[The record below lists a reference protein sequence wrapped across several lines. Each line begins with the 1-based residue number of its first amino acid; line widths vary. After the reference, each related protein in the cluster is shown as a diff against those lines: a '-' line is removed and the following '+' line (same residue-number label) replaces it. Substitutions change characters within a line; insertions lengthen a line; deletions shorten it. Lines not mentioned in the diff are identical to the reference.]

1 MNRLFKKVLV
11 LLVVSTLYLSA
22 ETMFLL
28 TKVPKMYLIVENYSE
43 KVSMDVKEEILND
56 MKKMTDELKIDTS
69 GYSHRALGF
78 LIYDTSI
85 DDMMILNVDLIL
97 GEEVKR
103 IDDNEEVYALTYEK
117 RKQFSVNNKT
127 EEEIHEE
134 LLDHVYS
141 LLSEFSE
148 QYNGDNI

>member
-1 MNRLFKKVLV
+1 LNRLFKKVLV

-28 TKVPKMYLIVENYSE
+28 TKIPKMYLIVENYSE
-43 KVSMDVKEEILND
+43 KVSMDIKRDILND
-56 MKKMTDELKIDTS
+56 IRAMTDELKIDTS

-85 DDMMILNVDLIL
+85 DDMLILNVDLIL

-127 EEEIHEE
+127 QEEIHEE

>member
-1 MNRLFKKVLV
+1 LNRLFKKVLV

-43 KVSMDVKEEILND
+43 KVSMDIKRDILND
-56 MKKMTDELKIDTS
+56 MQAMTDELKIDTS

-85 DDMMILNVDLIL
+85 DDMLILNVDLIL

>member
-28 TKVPKMYLIVENYSE
+28 TKIPKMYLIVENYSE
-43 KVSMDVKEEILND
+43 KVSMDIKRDILND
-56 MKKMTDELKIDTS
+56 IRAMTDELKIDTS

-85 DDMMILNVDLIL
+85 DDMLILNVDLIL

-127 EEEIHEE
+127 QEEIHEE

>member
-43 KVSMDVKEEILND
+43 KVSMDIKRDILND
-56 MKKMTDELKIDTS
+56 MQAMTDELKINTS

-85 DDMMILNVDLIL
+85 DDMLILNVDLIL

-127 EEEIHEE
+127 QEEIHEE

>member
-43 KVSMDVKEEILND
+43 KVSMDIKRDILND
-56 MKKMTDELKIDTS
+56 MQAMTDELKIDTS

-85 DDMMILNVDLIL
+85 DDMLILNVDLIL

>member
-1 MNRLFKKVLV
+1 
-11 LLVVSTLYLSA
+11 
-22 ETMFLL
+22 MFLL

-43 KVSMDVKEEILND
+43 KVSMDIKRDILND
-56 MKKMTDELKIDTS
+56 MQAMTDELKIDTS

-85 DDMMILNVDLIL
+85 DDMLILNVDLIL

>member
-43 KVSMDVKEEILND
+43 KVSMDIKRDILND
-56 MKKMTDELKIDTS
+56 MQAMTDELKIDTS
-69 GYSHRALGF
+69 GYSLRALGF

-85 DDMMILNVDLIL
+85 DDMLILNVDLIL

-117 RKQFSVNNKT
+117 RKQFSINNKT
-127 EEEIHEE
+127 QEEIHEE

>member
-1 MNRLFKKVLV
+1 LNRLFKKVLV

-43 KVSMDVKEEILND
+43 KVSMDIKRDILND
-56 MKKMTDELKIDTS
+56 MQAMTDELKIDTS

-85 DDMMILNVDLIL
+85 DDMLILNVDLIL

-127 EEEIHEE
+127 QEEIHEE

>member
-127 EEEIHEE
+127 QEEIHEE

>member
-1 MNRLFKKVLV
+1 MNRLFKKILV

-28 TKVPKMYLIVENYSE
+28 TKVPKMYLIVENYSQ
-43 KVSMDVKEEILND
+43 KVSMDVKEEIFND
-56 MKKMTDELKIDTS
+56 MKTITDELKIDTT
-69 GYSHRALGF
+69 GYSHRAFGF

-85 DDMMILNVDLIL
+85 DDMIILNVDLIL

-103 IDDNEEVYALTYEK
+103 VDDKEEVYALTYEK
-117 RKQFSVNNKT
+117 RKQFSMNDKT
-127 EEEIHEE
+127 QEDIQEQ

-148 QYNGDNI
+148 QYKEDNI

>member
-1 MNRLFKKVLV
+1 
-11 LLVVSTLYLSA
+11 
-22 ETMFLL
+22 MFLL

-43 KVSMDVKEEILND
+43 KVSMDIKRDILND
-56 MKKMTDELKIDTS
+56 MQAMTDELKIDTS

-85 DDMMILNVDLIL
+85 DDMLILNVDLIL

-127 EEEIHEE
+127 QEEIHEE